1 MCLVH
6 IQACENSIPYVYMRT
21 ESTREARGHPILS
34 FDTLITCGCW
44 RDLQLGAGDPHI
56 TGYQTAAAVYESLRR
71 RRRRRRGRR
80 ALPGV
85 PQVSWPA
92 RHSQRRSQ
100 GARGPGPRSDAGSL
114 RWQGQRALRVAAA
127 GARAMWLQARGRR
140 AARRTACRA
149 QVAPPALP
157 MATHLCRRG
166 RRCTW
171 HARARF
177 ACTRGARAV
186 RHGARTI
193 MAQHMAHARR
203 CMAHALRTAH
213 APWARSSSVAAVVA
227 VRTCVRAVGVVCA
240 Q

>member
-1 MCLVH
+1 MPGVH

-85 PQVSWPA
+85 PQVSWPG
-92 RHSQRRSQ
+92 HSQRRSQ
-100 GARGPGPRSDAGSL
+100 GARGPGPQSDAGSL

-127 GARAMWLQARGRR
+127 GARAICGYRHAAEGRR
-140 AARRTACRA
+140 GAPHAAPRSHRPRSQWRHTCAGAGAGACGTR
-149 QVAPPALP
+149 V
-157 MATHLCRRG
+157 RVS
-166 RRCTW
+166 
-171 HARARF
+171 HARA
-177 ACTRGARAV
+177 
-186 RHGARTI
+186 
-193 MAQHMAHARR
+193 AHAR
-203 CMAHALRTAH
+203 CGTAH
-213 APWARSSSVAAVVA
+213 VPLWRNISRTHGGAWHMLYARHTLHGRAVA
-227 VRTCVRAVGVVCA
+227 VLPR
-240 Q
+240 